1 MDSADQPEI
10 VPAPAPTHFAAGEAA
25 FGHDLNRRILAC
37 LRERI
42 PDLKG
47 IHVAAF
53 GNTAV
58 LRGEVRTIEEKRVC
72 VECCRR
78 VPGVMKIV
86 NDLTVA
92 DHSPIHFDP
101 KDD

>member
-1 MDSADQPEI
+1 MEPADQPEI
-10 VPAPAPTHFAAGEAA
+10 VPAPAHFAAGDAGL
-25 FGHDLNRRILAC
+25 GHDLNRRIMAS

-47 IHVAAF
+47 IHVAVF

-58 LRGEVRTIEEKRVC
+58 LRGEVRTLDEKQAC

-78 VPGVMKIV
+78 VPHVTKIV

-92 DHSPIHFDP
+92 DQSPIHFDP
-101 KDD
+101 EEG

>member
-1 MDSADQPEI
+1 MEPSDQPEI
-10 VPAPAPTHFAAGEAA
+10 VPAPTHFAAGDATI
-25 FGHDLNRRILAC
+25 GDDLNRRLMAC

-47 IHVAAF
+47 IHVAVF

-58 LRGEVRTIEEKRVC
+58 LRGEVRTLDERRLC
-72 VECCRR
+72 VECCRH

-92 DHSPIHFDP
+92 DQGPIHFDP
-101 KDD
+101 RDD